1 MKSILLISFGRSPIV
16 DIALTQPSAVK
27 GFRSTNL
34 TSSSCQLTWLQPE
47 AGHSCLKAYSIKVET
62 HDGKIFKVN
71 CQFKALVRGG
81 GGGPRPLFKLG

>member
-1 MKSILLISFGRSPIV
+1 V

-62 HDGKIFKVN
+62 HDGKIFKVI
-71 CQFKALVRGG
+71 CQFKALV
-81 GGGPRPLFKLG
+81 